1 MNSPSSATHCLV
13 ITGASRGIGLAIAS
27 RFVDSGYRVVNLSR
41 TLTPVPGAVQ
51 ISVDLAQSAELDA
64 IAMPLVQAV
73 GGAEILTV
81 VHNAALQLPGG
92 VGDILPSQLRA
103 MFEINVVAP
112 TVLNRILLP
121 HMRPGSAIIYIGS
134 TLSVRAT
141 RQMAGYATTKHA
153 LVGLMRSTCQ
163 DVAGT
168 GIHTCC
174 ICPGFT
180 DTEMLRS
187 YGGDALQHLASL
199 STQKR
204 LILPAEIADFVHFAA
219 THPVVNGA
227 ALSAD
232 LGFIEP

>member
-1 MNSPSSATHCLV
+1 MNSPSSATRCLV
-13 ITGASRGIGLAIAS
+13 ITGASKGIGLAMAS
-27 RFVDSGYRVVNLSR
+27 RFVNSGYRVVNLSR
-41 TLTPVPGAVQ
+41 TPTPVQGAVQ
-51 ISVDLAQSAELDA
+51 ITVDLSQSAALAA
-64 IAMPLVQAV
+64 IAAPLRQAV
-73 GGAEILTV
+73 DGAEILTV

-92 VGDILPSQLRA
+92 VGDVLPSQLRA

-112 TVLNRILLP
+112 TVLNRMLLP
-121 HMRPGSAIIYIGS
+121 QMRPGSAILYIGS
-134 TLSVRAT
+134 TLSLRAT
-141 RQMAGYATTKHA
+141 RQMAGYVTTKHA

-163 DVAGT
+163 DLAGT
-168 GIHTCC
+168 GIHSCC

-187 YGGDALQHLASL
+187 YGGEALQHLASL

-204 LILPAEIADFVHFAA
+204 LISPVEIADFIHFAA